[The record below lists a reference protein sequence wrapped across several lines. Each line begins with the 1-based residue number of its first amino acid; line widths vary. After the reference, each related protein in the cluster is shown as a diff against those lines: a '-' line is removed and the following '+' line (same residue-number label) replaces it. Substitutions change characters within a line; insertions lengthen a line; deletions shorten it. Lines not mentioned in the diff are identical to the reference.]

1 MVKQRLKTLQLLL
14 NDFQRCGSEVSHFY
28 TPCFRG
34 GGGGGGAG
42 IETEHLAKI
51 G

>member
-14 NDFQRCGSEVSHFY
+14 NDFQRCGSEVSYFY

-34 GGGGGGAG
+34 GGGG